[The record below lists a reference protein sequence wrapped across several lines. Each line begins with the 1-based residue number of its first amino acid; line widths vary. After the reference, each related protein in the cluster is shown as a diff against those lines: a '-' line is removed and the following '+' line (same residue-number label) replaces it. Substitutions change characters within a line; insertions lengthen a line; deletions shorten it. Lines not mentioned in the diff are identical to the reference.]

1 MKQRKR
7 FDKTFICNSVSS
19 CTVCLIYIQYSH
31 TFSISKQIN
40 LSKKNKGQQK
50 LYDVNV
56 RAICGCRKAGRH
68 QTLMK
73 KKKVLARYL
82 QIVAMFV
89 YISHTFFASKQ
100 IDLSEENKGCECQ
113 GYLWMQRSWQALEIT
128 EKKKSL
134 VRHLQ
139 LSFTVCLYS
148 HVFFTSTLI
157 DLSKNNKGRQKLYNV
172 NVRAIYG
179 CRQVWAGDE
188 HLKKLCCYLIMEPLL
203 SNNYQNY

>member
-50 LYDVNV
+50 CECQSYLWMQ
-56 RAICGCRKAGRH
+56 KSW
-68 QTLMK
+68 QTLDINE